1 MSLPIIDPQFDV
13 SLLKYLVPIRELQ
26 LADRQTLAS
35 KAHIIELLPGEELA
49 ASDQHRWL
57 LYLVVGQ
64 LDLCALKQ
72 PAVLLDASDARAR
85 HTVFAA
91 GEHKSHAVAHTPC
104 KLVRF
109 DRQLFNTLLDYELIS
124 GTEMTAIETDDGES
138 HLFNA
143 IMQAFNAGNLQLP
156 SLPDIALKVKTAAAN
171 PDVSLADIA
180 HIVEADPVMAARLIQ
195 VASSPTHRALT
206 PVRSIRDAIM
216 RLGLVS
222 TRNLVIGLSMKQL
235 FKTSNSMLDERMHEL
250 YEHSV
255 EVAAI
260 CFALGH
266 RAKHAH
272 EDHLLLAGLVHD
284 IGVIPILA
292 YIDNTG
298 LVVENSAELESII
311 NKLRGVVGS
320 MVVRHWELP
329 PELVTVVEEAENWQ
343 RNSGDKLDIC
353 DMVVIAQIYSML
365 QRHQLQN
372 LPKIDEVP
380 AFHKLFKGKPDAEF
394 AQQILH
400 DAHDEVV
407 EIMRL
412 LRI

>member
-1 MSLPIIDPQFDV
+1 MSLPPIDPLFDV
-13 SLLKYLVPIRELQ
+13 ALLKHLIPVRDLQ
-26 LADRQTLAS
+26 AVDRQTLANKS
-35 KAHIIELLPGEELA
+35 HIIELHPGQELNA
-49 ASDQHRWL
+49 ADQHRWL
-57 LYLVVGQ
+57 LYLLAGK
-64 LDLCALKQ
+64 LDMRAPKQ
-72 PAVLLDASDARAR
+72 PSVLFDASESRA
-85 HTVFAA
+85 HHPVFTES
-91 GEHKSHAVAHTPC
+91 EHKSHAVAQSHC
-104 KLVRF
+104 KVVCF

-156 SLPDIALKVKTAAAN
+156 SLPDIALKIKQAAAN
-171 PDVSLADIA
+171 PDVSLTDIA
-180 HIVEADPVMAARLIQ
+180 HIVEADPAMAARLIQ
-195 VASSPTHRALT
+195 VASSPIHRGMT

-222 TRNLVIGLSMKQL
+222 TRNLVIGLSVKSL
-235 FKTSNSMLDERMHEL
+235 FKTENHMLLDRMHEL
-250 YEHSV
+250 YDHSI

-260 CFALGH
+260 CYALG
-266 RAKHAH
+266 RKAKHPQQ
-272 EDHLLLAGLVHD
+272 DHLLLAGLVHD
-284 IGVIPILA
+284 IGIIPILA

-298 LVVENSAELESII
+298 LTVEKPADLETII

-320 MVVRHWELP
+320 MVIRHWEMP
-329 PELVTVVEEAENWQ
+329 ADLVTVVEEAENWH
-343 RNSGDKLDIC
+343 RNTSDKLDVC

-372 LPKIDEVP
+372 LPKIEEVP

-394 AQQILH
+394 ANQVLH

-407 EIMRL
+407 EVMRL